1 MDVKTLCLAVL
12 SHRPASGYEIKKALE
27 EGPYA
32 YFYRA
37 SFGSI
42 YPALARLLGAGL
54 VTVQAETRD
63 RRPDKKIYHLTTE
76 GRRALID
83 ALHGDPAPDY
93 FRSDFVLMMFHA
105 DLLDERHRRKLL
117 DDRIAWLKQALD
129 CVTKEIPFDEA
140 RKELCAGVGPD
151 FVRGLGRAVYAAEL
165 DFLEANRDRI
175 LGRTSQTAPAAAST
189 EGR

>member
-12 SHRPASGYEIKKALE
+12 SHGPASGYEIKKTLE

-54 VTVQAETRD
+54 VTVQAETQD
-63 RRPDKKIYHLTTE
+63 RRPDKKIYHLTAE

-83 ALHGDPAPDY
+83 ALHGHPAPDY
-93 FRSDFVLMMFHA
+93 IRSDFVLMMFHA
-105 DLLDERHRRKLL
+105 DLLDERRRRELI
-117 DDRIAWLKQALD
+117 DNRIAWLKQALA
-129 CVTKEIPFDEA
+129 CVTEDITSDKAKERPY
-140 RKELCAGVGPD
+140 AGIGPD
-151 FVRGLGRAVYAAEL
+151 FVSGLGRAVYAAEL
-165 DFLEANRDRI
+165 GFLEEYRDRVI
-175 LGRTSQTAPAAAST
+175 GAGQMAPAAASA
-189 EGR
+189 EE